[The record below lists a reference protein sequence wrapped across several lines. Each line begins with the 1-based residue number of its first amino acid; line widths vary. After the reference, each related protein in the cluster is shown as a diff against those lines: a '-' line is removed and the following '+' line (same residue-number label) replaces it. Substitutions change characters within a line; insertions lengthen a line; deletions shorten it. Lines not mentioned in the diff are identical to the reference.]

1 MRAIERE
8 TYARLCQ
15 LATHPKAG
23 TVEYMLNLC
32 AEQKIEVDEYADLLQ
47 LQLGI
52 IDAFDRYCAAQS
64 GDTKLSHMRVCA
76 AASAQACGFMT
87 TDDPLPGQDVAGMV
101 ANDVIVIFATAL
113 GKNLSWL
120 TTPFTT
126 KSTHDGNQTFN

>member
-1 MRAIERE
+1 MRAIKRE

-23 TVEYMLNLC
+23 TVDQMLTLC
-32 AEQKIEVDEYADLLQ
+32 AEQKIEVDEYADLAQ
-47 LQLGI
+47 LQLDV
-52 IDAFDRYCAAQS
+52 IDAFDRYCAAQP
-64 GDTKLSHMRVCA
+64 GDPKISHMRVCA

-87 TDDPLPGQDVAGMV
+87 ADDPLPGADVANMV

-126 KSTHDGNQTFN
+126 KPTHDGNQTFN